1 MRDDDI
7 KGILDSVIALVSE
20 TDLDNLQDEGQCD
33 TDNEVDEIENDE
45 TSEQGIVFDTLNIN
59 YFNSTIGS

>member
-20 TDLDNLQDEGQCD
+20 SDLDNLQDEGQCD

>member
-1 MRDDDI
+1 MRDEDI

-45 TSEQGIVFDTLNIN
+45 TSEQGIVFDALNIN

>member
-45 TSEQGIVFDTLNIN
+45 TSEQGIVLIR
-59 YFNSTIGS
+59 

>member
-20 TDLDNLQDEGQCD
+20 SDLDNLQDEGQCD

-45 TSEQGIVFDTLNIN
+45 TSEQGIVFDALNIN

>member
-7 KGILDSVIALVSE
+7 RGILDSVIALVSE

-33 TDNEVDEIENDE
+33 TEHEIDDIENEE
-45 TSEQGIVFDTLNIN
+45 TAENQGIDL
-59 YFNSTIGS
+59 YL